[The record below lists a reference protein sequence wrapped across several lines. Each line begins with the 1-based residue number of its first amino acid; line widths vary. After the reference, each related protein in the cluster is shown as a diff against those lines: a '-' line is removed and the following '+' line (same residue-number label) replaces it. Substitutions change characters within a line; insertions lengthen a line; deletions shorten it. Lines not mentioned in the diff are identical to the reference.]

1 MKTIRI
7 SQRFSRIALGFLL
20 AGLLALPAV
29 QADTRTDVREMTGE
43 GYINWTEGM
52 IYATGEA
59 ALNLKEKNRAVARVQ
74 AERAAT
80 VIAQRNLL
88 EIFKGVRVESDTT
101 VENFMLKSDRI
112 KATVS
117 GVVHGS
123 RPVNVEE
130 DPSGGS
136 VKVTVAAPIW
146 GNLASDLLDEIRARE
161 ETRSSGGIESQ
172 EQGLLSRLVRGIR
185 RIAAWVS
192 GTTRAQAATGKNTGL
207 VIDATGTGI
216 KPGLF
221 PRIYDQ
227 EGNLVVGPNT
237 IDPDVA
243 VKQGIVGY
251 APSVEAAKNDLKRV
265 GVTPMVSRG
274 AVPVSERSGIDIQ
287 VKDLTLAKIKSA
299 LEDPNVLKQCRV
311 TVAYKVTF

>member
-1 MKTIRI
+1 MKTMRI
-7 SQRFSRIALGFLL
+7 SQRLSRNTLGFLL
-20 AGLLALPAV
+20 AGLLALPAI

-59 ALNLKEKNRAVARVQ
+59 ALDLKEKSRAIARVQ

-112 KATVS
+112 KATVT

-123 RPVNVEE
+123 RPVHIEE
-130 DPSGGS
+130 DPGGGS
-136 VKVTVAAPIW
+136 VKVTIAAPIW
-146 GNLASDLLDEIRARE
+146 GNLARDLLDEIRARE
-161 ETRSSGGIESQ
+161 ETRSSEIESR
-172 EQGLLSRLVRGIR
+172 EKGLLSRLVRGIR
-185 RIAAWVS
+185 RITAWI
-192 GTTRAQAATGKNTGL
+192 GGTRAQAAAGKHTGL
-207 VIDATGTGI
+207 VVDATETGI

-227 EGNLVVGPNT
+227 DGKLVVGPNT
-237 IDPDVA
+237 IDPEVA
-243 VKQGIVGY
+243 IKQGIVGY
-251 APSVEAAKNDLKRV
+251 APSVEAAENDLKRV